1 VTINAVNGKDFD
13 PEAVYAVVTNNFLAA
28 GGDTYYAFAS
38 ASAQFDTGMPLDE
51 VLMDYITTEL
61 GGVVGQE
68 YAAPTG
74 RITVNNSYYTDVPED
89 AYYFDEVQ
97 LLAQMGVIQ
106 GTGDKTFSPAQ
117 GLTRGM
123 IVTYLY
129 RLADEPEAKK
139 AGSEYFTDVTANQ
152 YYDEAIGWAV
162 DAGIAEGVGDGKFQ
176 PDKAVTRQDLVTFL
190 YRYAKSTEKLG
201 SDQLDKAPD
210 AGTATDWA
218 QVADYA
224 QDAVTWA
231 VDASI
236 LQGISDKTL
245 TLNPQGTA
253 QRAQAA
259 AMLGRYVTFVK

>member
-1 VTINAVNGKDFD
+1 VTIDAVNGKDFD

-97 LLAQMGVIQ
+97 LLTQMGVIQ
-106 GTGDKTFSPAQ
+106 GTDDETFSPAQ
-117 GLTRGM
+117 ELNRGM
-123 IVTYLY
+123 VVTLLY
-129 RLADEPEAKK
+129 RLAGEPEVEK
-139 AGSEYFTDVTANQ
+139 AGSEYFTDVASGM
-152 YYDEAIGWAV
+152 YYDQAIGWAAE
-162 DAGIAEGVGDGKFQ
+162 AGIAEGVGDGKFQ
-176 PDKAVTRQDLVTFL
+176 PNEAVTRQDLVTFL
-190 YRYAKSTEKLG
+190 YRYAQSTEKLG
-201 SDQLDKAPD
+201 SDQLDKTPD

-224 QDAVTWA
+224 QDAVIWA

-236 LQGISDKTL
+236 LQGISDDTL
-245 TLNPQGTA
+245 TLDPLETA
-253 QRAQAA
+253 LRAQGA
-259 AMLGRYVTFVK
+259 AMLGRYVSFVK